1 MKVIDFLSI
10 YYILVDFFPFVQF
23 SYLTKSEIIK
33 NLNFPVK
40 ELPLL
45 DKEENIKNQIPFI
58 SDKAICIITAES
70 CHRPF
75 PLEYFVKLKNIN
87 GIKIEKINFLN
98 KKFAAVMAGLGQYG
112 KNQLIYNQDL
122 GFDLHLETYLV
133 YNDVINLPIRNTP
146 DYNIL
151 SLCKDCNLCA
161 LNCPA
166 KAIHIEENGPHWL
179 DQDACRNFYLYGDHD
194 TIPSAKYGINI
205 CLNNKYSEEQL
216 LTVKDKKSFK
226 TLFGFDD
233 KDFIM
238 KENEEEYRIEID
250 FCKECRNQIPC
261 RKKEYTYNKNK
272 IIFDKKI

>member
-1 MKVIDFLSI
+1 MKTINFLDIYYNLKDFLP
-10 YYILVDFFPFVQF
+10 YIQF
-23 SYLTKSEIIK
+23 SYLTKQEIIK

-58 SDKAICIITAES
+58 SDKAICIIIAES
-70 CHRPF
+70 CYRPS

-112 KNQLIYNQDL
+112 KNQLIYNEDL
-122 GFDLHLETYLV
+122 GFDFHFETYLI
-133 YNDVINLPIRNTP
+133 YNDVINLPLRNAP
-146 DYNIL
+146 NYNIL
-151 SLCKDCNLCA
+151 SLCENCNLCA
-161 LNCPA
+161 VNCPA

-194 TIPSAKYGINI
+194 SIPSVKHGINI

-233 KDFIM
+233 KDFVM

-250 FCKECRNQIPC
+250 FCKECRNQLPC
-261 RKKEYTYNKNK
+261 RKKEHTYNKNK
-272 IIFDKKI
+272 INFDKKI